1 MGYATVSA
9 GYRGIVQQRD
19 YNTLLAVEVVPTQMV
34 DGKPTAWKR
43 SVWVGEVTETVRE
56 VVGLSEADAFSTTNK
71 VEADS
76 NGNGGI
82 PFTRA
87 VTYSSGTGAFETYS
101 RTIERTKDGDSNL
114 WTVRL
119 IERSCT
125 PTEQK

>member
-1 MGYATVSA
+1 MGYASVSA

-19 YNTLLAVEVVPTQMV
+19 YNTLLAVEVVPTTMV
-34 DGKPTAWKR
+34 NGKPTAWKR
-43 SVWVGEVTETVRE
+43 SVWVGLVKEKVRE
-56 VVGLSEADAFSTTNK
+56 IVGLSRDDAFDTTNK
-71 VEADS
+71 VDDV
-76 NGNGGI
+76 
-82 PFTRA
+82 PFTA
-87 VTYSSGTGAFETYS
+87 SIAYSSGTGAFETYS